1 LRRVSEVSTREIENL
16 IGELRVLR
24 EKLEIDYDRLQN
36 DFADY
41 AELSQVVMQLTAI
54 ISDSVNSL
62 PSLLDNGPIPYA
74 PDRVVEFAA
83 VALMAVLVSITA
95 YAGILF

>member
-1 LRRVSEVSTREIENL
+1 
-16 IGELRVLR
+16 LR

-62 PSLLDNGPIPYA
+62 PSLLDNGPFHMP